1 MTPKDSAGTQ
11 AVLDTIAD
19 APDTA
24 IPPTTEFEGA
34 CAAYGLELE
43 AGEVERL
50 GRFLALLLHV
60 NQTVNLTA
68 IRDPHAAW
76 IQHVF
81 DSLTLLPL
89 LDDLHTCERIIDV
102 GSGGGAPGIPLAIT
116 QPQREFTLLE
126 ATGKKATFLL
136 AACERLQL
144 GNVRVVPARAE
155 SYGRGEG
162 RDGFDAAVA
171 RALGPLAVAA
181 ELTIPLVRVGG
192 RVLLIKGAR
201 AEDEL
206 RDASRALTLLKTAHL
221 GNVRTPTGTIVVL
234 EKTAPT
240 PDAYPRRDGEPKR
253 APLGKR
259 P

>member
-1 MTPKDSAGTQ
+1 MKPKDGAGTQ
-11 AVLDTIAD
+11 AVLDAIGH
-19 APDTA
+19 APHVA
-24 IPPTTEFEGA
+24 IPPTPAFARA
-34 CAAYGLELE
+34 CADYGLELE
-43 AGEVERL
+43 PGEIERL

-89 LDDLHTCERIIDV
+89 LEDLHPRERIIDV

-116 QPQREFTLLE
+116 QPHSEVTLLE
-126 ATGKKATFLL
+126 STGKKAAFLL
-136 AACERLQL
+136 AACERLRL
-144 GNVRVVPARAE
+144 ANARVVPARAE
-155 SYGRGEG
+155 TYGRGEG
-162 RDGFDAAVA
+162 RDRFDAAVA

-192 RVLLIKGAR
+192 RVLLIKGER
-201 AEDEL
+201 AGDEL
-206 RDASRALTLLKTAHL
+206 RQATRALTLLKAVHL
-221 GNVRTPTGTIVVL
+221 GSVRTPTGTIVAL

-240 PDAYPRRDGEPKR
+240 PAAYPRRDGEPKR
-253 APLGKR
+253 MPLGSR